1 MHGELVPVELE
12 TGMLEVRKM
21 MGTTEHAR
29 QCHNVTVS
37 KGLKNDGM
45 QNAEY
50 DI

>member
-1 MHGELVPVELE
+1 MHGELVPVE
-12 TGMLEVRKM
+12 LEVRKM

-50 DI
+50 GI